1 MNHAKPSPICSI
13 VIVSY
18 NVADLLLACIESICA
33 SAASAS
39 PALPVEII
47 VVDSASADDTVA
59 RVRERYPEITLIAC
73 TENIGFT
80 RGNNLGIRA
89 AHGEFIFLLNPD
101 TVLLGSALP
110 ELVAYLQD
118 NPDVGIVGPHTF
130 NADMTTQSTRRR
142 FPTRLTAFFEST
154 WLQGYAPRT
163 VLDHFY
169 VNDVSADHTQDV
181 DWMQGSALLVRRAV
195 FDQIGHLDESY
206 HMYSEELDFCKRA
219 YDAGWRLVYHAD
231 AHIIHYGGASSDQ
244 VGALKHIYFQ
254 SSKICY
260 HRKVHGAAFAQAL
273 RLFLLASYLVQIGI
287 EAAKGLLGS
296 KRSLRQ
302 QRVAAYWQ
310 VVRSGLRVNA

>member
-1 MNHAKPSPICSI
+1 MNHVKPSPICSI

-18 NVADLLLACIESICA
+18 NVADLLLACIESIYA
-33 SAASAS
+33 SAASVS
-39 PALPVEII
+39 PPLTVEII
-47 VVDSASADDTVA
+47 VVDSASADDTAAQVQQ
-59 RVRERYPEITLIAC
+59 RYPEITLIAC

-89 AHGEFIFLLNPD
+89 ARGEFIFLLNPD

-110 ELVAYLQD
+110 DLIAFLQD

-154 WLQGYAPRT
+154 WLQGYAPRK

-169 VNDVSADHTQDV
+169 VNDVPTDHIQDV
-181 DWMQGSALLVRRAV
+181 EWMQGSALLVRRAV

-206 HMYSEELDFCKRA
+206 RMYSEELDFCKRA
-219 YDAGWRLVYHAD
+219 SDAGWRLVYNAD

-254 SSKICY
+254 SSKIRY
-260 HRKVHGAAFAQAL
+260 HRKVHGVVFAQAL
-273 RLFLLASYLVQIGI
+273 RLFLLTSYLSQIVV
-287 EAAKGLLGS
+287 ETVKGLLGS
-296 KRSLRQ
+296 KPPLRQ
-302 QRVAAYWQ
+302 QRVQTYWQ
-310 VVRSGLRVNA
+310 VIRSGLRVRP